1 MKRYSMTWKNWNG
14 EWDGTS
20 FEATCDT
27 DARLTARAIIRD
39 RMYHWSCGFT
49 LVSFSGR
56 YIEL

>member
-14 EWDGTS
+14 DWDGTT

-27 DARLTARAIIRD
+27 DARFTARAILRKKIRS
-39 RMYHWSCGFT
+39 HSCGFT
-49 LVSFSGR
+49 LMSFSGR